1 MNDEELFTFLT
12 IVERILND
20 RPLTSV
26 GNDPKD
32 LQALSPSALLLGRL
46 DSDMPADTFIASDG
60 YRRSWRLVNWLANR
74 FWQRWLKEYLPTLQ
88 VRQKWLHPKRN
99 LAVGDLCLLID
110 ETQPRGVWPKA
121 LIEEAYPDANGIVRT
136 VRIRTSTSSYTHDI
150 RKLCLLEASD

>member
-46 DSDMPADTFIASDG
+46 DSEIGHIYRIGRVSSIMADS
-60 YRRSWRLVNWLANR
+60 
-74 FWQRWLKEYLPTLQ
+74 
-88 VRQKWLHPKRN
+88 
-99 LAVGDLCLLID
+99 
-110 ETQPRGVWPKA
+110 
-121 LIEEAYPDANGIVRT
+121 
-136 VRIRTSTSSYTHDI
+136 
-150 RKLCLLEASD
+150 